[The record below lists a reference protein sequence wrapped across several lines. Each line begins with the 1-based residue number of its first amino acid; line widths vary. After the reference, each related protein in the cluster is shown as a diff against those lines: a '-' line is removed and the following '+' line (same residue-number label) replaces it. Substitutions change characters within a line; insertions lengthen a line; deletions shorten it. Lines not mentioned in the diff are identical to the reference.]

1 MWSEFV
7 FGTTPE
13 GGKAKLCIGI
23 EKGFLEKT
31 LLWMVKLANEG
42 VVQSRLPFL
51 NEGYFEAAIVNSVG
65 IDGNWSPN
73 IQIVMFVPVAQ
84 CQFGL
89 DQSLV
94 GELEIVARSA
104 VFSIE
109 GVMHCRAQ
117 VELGLHVLDVGE
129 PDIDALRLEKL
140 SGKQVVRM

>member
-1 MWSEFV
+1 ML
-7 FGTTPE
+7 GTTPE
-13 GGKAKLCIGI
+13 SGKAKLCIGV

-42 VVQSRLPFL
+42 IVQSRLPFL

-65 IDGNWSPN
+65 IDGNGSPN

-94 GELEIVARSA
+94 GELKVFSRSA
-104 VFSIE
+104 VLSIE

>member
-1 MWSEFV
+1 MS
-7 FGTTPE
+7 
-13 GGKAKLCIGI
+13 
-23 EKGFLEKT
+23 
-31 LLWMVKLANEG
+31 
-42 VVQSRLPFL
+42 
-51 NEGYFEAAIVNSVG
+51 EGYFKAAIVNSVG

-73 IQIVMFVPVAQ
+73 IQIVMFVPIAQ

-94 GELEIVARSA
+94 GELEVFARSA

-117 VELGLHVLDVGE
+117 VELGLHVWDVGE

-140 SGKQVVRM
+140 SGKQVVRV

>member
-1 MWSEFV
+1 ML
-7 FGTTPE
+7 GTTPE
-13 GGKAKLCIGI
+13 GGKAKLCVGI

-42 VVQSRLPFL
+42 IVQSRLPFL
-51 NEGYFEAAIVNSVG
+51 NEGYFEAAIVHSVG
-65 IDGNWSPN
+65 IDGNRSPN
-73 IQIVMFVPVAQ
+73 IQIVMFMPVAQ

-94 GELEIVARSA
+94 GELEVFARSAESA

-117 VELGLHVLDVGE
+117 VELGLHVLDVGK
-129 PDIDALRLEKL
+129 PDVDALRLEKL

>member
-1 MWSEFV
+1 M

-13 GGKAKLCIGI
+13 GGKAKLCVGI
-23 EKGFLEKT
+23 EEGFLEKT

-42 VVQSRLPFL
+42 KVQSRLPFL
-51 NEGYFEAAIVNSVG
+51 NEGCFEAAIVHSVG

-73 IQIVMFVPVAQ
+73 IQVVMFVPVAQ

-94 GELEIVARSA
+94 GELEVFARSA

-117 VELGLHVLDVGE
+117 VELGLHVLDVGK
-129 PDIDALRLEKL
+129 PDVDALRLEKL